1 MLNLDDKKW
10 HDLNHA
16 YGSAKNIPDL
26 ISSLENFPESK
37 NYKDEPYFSLWS
49 SLCHQ
54 GDIYTASYAS
64 FPHLI
69 EFCKK
74 HPSKASLSV
83 IQLAVFIEIARLTNS
98 KSPAVPSELNDEYF
112 KAKQELLR
120 VVVLM
125 MERNPSED
133 LAVIVMQATA
143 LNLDDANWA
152 QAIAEFNPEIASK
165 FLEKFWDGEFN
176 A

>member
-1 MLNLDDKKW
+1 MLKLDDKKW
-10 HDLNHA
+10 RDLNHA

-26 ISSLENFPESK
+26 ILSLENFPDSK
-37 NYKDEPYFSLWS
+37 NYTDEPYFSLWS

-54 GDIYTASYAS
+54 GDIYTASYAT
-64 FPHLI
+64 FPYLVD
-69 EFCKK
+69 FCKK
-74 HPSKASLSV
+74 HQNKASLSI

-112 KAKQELLR
+112 KYKHELLK
-120 VVVLM
+120 VVVSM
-125 MERNPSED
+125 MEQNPSED

-143 LNLDDANWA
+143 LSLDKGKWA
-152 QAIAEFNPEIASK
+152 QAIAEFSPKIASK